1 MIGDAMAEVPRAGR
15 RCPVPC
21 RVAVRRR
28 SPGAVSRRAREA
40 IIAATS
46 SAGVLPGARAPVG
59 SWSFWL
65 PACGRAR
72 VALWAVARARAPPWR
87 GALILYSNS

>member
-28 SPGAVSRRAREA
+28 SPGAVSRRAGEA
-40 IIAATS
+40 IVAAPLPRAVR
-46 SAGVLPGARAPVG
+46 AGHVCGSVLGVIMCLAVGVRAWPFG
-59 SWSFWL
+59 
-65 PACGRAR
+65 P
-72 VALWAVARARAPPWR
+72 
-87 GALILYSNS
+87 